1 MELRRRKKKLLR
13 MERMMMKETKKVGMG
28 REGWAAK
35 LRLTGAESGSS
46 CRLKAGMRGG
56 VCAPASQPSPI
67 DLFLVSQMRR
77 KRRRRTKAPC
87 GRELLK
93 RRFEPKGL
101 SGI

>member
-46 CRLKAGMRGG
+46 
-56 VCAPASQPSPI
+56 
-67 DLFLVSQMRR
+67 
-77 KRRRRTKAPC
+77 
-87 GRELLK
+87 
-93 RRFEPKGL
+93 
-101 SGI
+101 